1 MKSSVVNPCRLYGYG
16 VERAESD
23 GCFPRAVVHEV
34 EHKSSHYGHTNED
47 EQEAAQLAILPSVLP
62 AAFYDGQI
70 QQCEIDAGKEHEE
83 DEDVFNLYRIA
94 KKAMLVWW
102 VEKPPVPMVENAWQ
116 MASNGVM
123 PTKYKLTAQAI
134 VRKK

>member
-1 MKSSVVNPCRLYGYG
+1 MKRMRTYSICI
-16 VERAESD
+16 ES
-23 GCFPRAVVHEV
+23 
-34 EHKSSHYGHTNED
+34 
-47 EQEAAQLAILPSVLP
+47 
-62 AAFYDGQI
+62 
-70 QQCEIDAGKEHEE
+70 
-83 DEDVFNLYRIA
+83 

>member
-1 MKSSVVNPCRLYGYG
+1 MMARYSNVKLMLAKNMKRLRTYSICI
-16 VERAESD
+16 ES
-23 GCFPRAVVHEV
+23 
-34 EHKSSHYGHTNED
+34 
-47 EQEAAQLAILPSVLP
+47 
-62 AAFYDGQI
+62 
-70 QQCEIDAGKEHEE
+70 
-83 DEDVFNLYRIA
+83 